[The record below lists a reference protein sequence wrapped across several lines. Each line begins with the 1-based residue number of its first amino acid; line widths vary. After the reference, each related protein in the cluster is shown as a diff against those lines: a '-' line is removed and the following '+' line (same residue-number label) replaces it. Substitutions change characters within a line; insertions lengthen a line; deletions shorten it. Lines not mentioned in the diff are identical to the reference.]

1 MTDRKSYVLLKVTPF
16 TNEIIGI
23 FNSLESLSKA
33 VDIFLDR
40 YKSSVLVYE
49 QWRDNNIDCKEC
61 WDYCYIPIG
70 YDISHLSGDVPE
82 NHMFGKN
89 LLAKQRFVA
98 TVIWCVPIQVDING
112 YEAVNIVSDL
122 AKQVQDDYFRKT
134 GLVFTVTLNGMT
146 YIVDNLNKTVKPQ

>member
-1 MTDRKSYVLLKVTPF
+1 
-16 TNEIIGI
+16 
-23 FNSLESLSKA
+23 
-33 VDIFLDR
+33 
-40 YKSSVLVYE
+40 
-49 QWRDNNIDCKEC
+49 
-61 WDYCYIPIG
+61 
-70 YDISHLSGDVPE
+70 
-82 NHMFGKN
+82 
-89 LLAKQRFVA
+89 LAKQRFVA